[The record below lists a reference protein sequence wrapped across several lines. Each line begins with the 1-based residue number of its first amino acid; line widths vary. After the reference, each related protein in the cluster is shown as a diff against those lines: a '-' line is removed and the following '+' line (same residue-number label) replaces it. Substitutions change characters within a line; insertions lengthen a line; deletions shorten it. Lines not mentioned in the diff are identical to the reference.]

1 MDATQRR
8 LSILMLPWLAHG
20 HISPSLE
27 LSKKLTERS
36 FHIYFCSTPIN
47 LDSIKPKLSEKYS
60 HSIQLVELN
69 LPSLPELP
77 PQYHTTKGLPPH
89 LNSTLKMAFDMAS
102 PSFSNMLK
110 TLKPDLVI
118 YDFLQ
123 PWAPSIAYTHNI
135 PAVNFITTG
144 AAATC
149 FVLHAMKNPGEDFPF
164 PELHLHKYM
173 KGKYIDLL
181 SSLIEKKVVPVGPL
195 VEDPVCEDEKSKTI
209 DWLDKKKGSSTV
221 FVSFGSEYF
230 LSKEEMEEIAHGLEL
245 SKVDFIW
252 VVRFPV
258 GEKIKLEEALPEGFL
273 ERVGERG
280 IAVEDWA
287 PQAKILRHSSIGGFV
302 SHCGWSSVIES
313 IKFGVPIIAI
323 PMQLDQPL
331 NARVVEEVGVGMEV
345 KRDRDG
351 KLERVEV
358 ATVIR
363 EVVMGNIGESIR
375 RRAREMSDSLR
386 KKGEEEIEVVVDEL
400 DQLCAARS

>member
-8 LSILMLPWLAHG
+8 LSLLMLLWLAHG
-20 HISPSLE
+20 HISPFLE
-27 LSKKLTERS
+27 LSKKLS
-36 FHIYFCSTPIN
+36 HIFFQIWLSTI
-47 LDSIKPKLSEKYS
+47 
-60 HSIQLVELN
+60 
-69 LPSLPELP
+69 
-77 PQYHTTKGLPPH
+77 
-89 LNSTLKMAFDMAS
+89 
-102 PSFSNMLK
+102 
-110 TLKPDLVI
+110 
-118 YDFLQ
+118 FLQ

-135 PAVNFITTG
+135 SVVNFITTG
-144 AAATC
+144 VAMTC
-149 FVLHAMKNPGEDFPF
+149 FALHAMKNPGEDFPF
-164 PELHLHKYM
+164 PKLHLHDYM
-173 KGKYIDLL
+173 KVSFARSSNIVLIKTFRELGGKYIDLL
-181 SSLIEKKVVPVGPL
+181 SSLIERKVVPVGPL
-195 VEDPVCEDEKSKTI
+195 VEDPVHEDEKAKTI

-221 FVSFGSEYF
+221 FVSLGSEYF

-245 SKVDFIW
+245 SKVDIKW
-252 VVRFPV
+252 VVRFPL
-258 GEKIKLEEALPEGFL
+258 GEKFKLEEALPEGFL

-280 IAVEDWA
+280 IVVEDWA

-331 NARVVEEVGVGMEV
+331 NARVVEEVDVGMEV

-351 KLERVEV
+351 KLERIEV

-363 EVVMGNIGESIR
+363 EVVMGIIGESIR

-400 DQLCAARS
+400 DKLCATRN